1 MQKVFFLSFFFH
13 PTLVPTSLYGFFFL
27 FLLEKIIFAKQERR
41 EVEGAYN
48 LLDPM
53 VYGFLLVISLN
64 GFLFLLDLFWLI
76 C

>member
-27 FLLEKIIFAKQERR
+27 FLLEKKIFAKLERR

-53 VYGFLLVISLN
+53 FFASYIFKWVFVSLDPFLL
-64 GFLFLLDLFWLI
+64 I